1 VNGLDGLGLGYH
13 RTHRAG
19 RYSFEW
25 GDPDRAILELDQVR
39 AERGEVFGEVT
50 VTSTVPSGGTLH
62 VARLNLV
69 STRSRSELAKHLAM
83 RAPGLPTDWQ
93 RLIETASVETVR
105 AFREGAPAIL
115 LRDAPVPPDAGFVLP
130 PLLVARMPT
139 ILFGDGGSAKSLLA
153 LAAAASIET
162 DRRYLGLE
170 PAAMGHVAMLD
181 YEMDAAEHR
190 ERLLALTGE
199 PMPPIVYVPCSRPLA
214 DDVDRIRR
222 IVARHEIDYLV
233 VDSVGLACDGPPEA
247 AEVANRFFGALRELG
262 LGSLLVAHVNRSG
275 DTERPFGSTFWH
287 NGARRTWYV
296 KREADIGSSTVT
308 VGLFNK
314 KANTGPIA
322 APLGFRVEWGASI
335 AITRTDVRDVP
346 DIATHVPL
354 TYRIEAALGAGAR
367 TILEVI
373 DDLNLE
379 PGEKTTDT
387 VARTLRRMREKDRVR
402 DLPGPDGVMRW
413 GLSSERSG

>member
-1 VNGLDGLGLGYH
+1 MNGLDGLGMNYH

-19 RYSFEW
+19 HYSFEW

-39 AERGEVFGEVT
+39 ADHGEVYGEVT
-50 VTSTVPSGGTLH
+50 VTSTVPTGGTIH

-69 STRSRSELAKHLAM
+69 STRSRSDLAKHLSM

-93 RLIETASVETVR
+93 KLIEIASVETVR
-105 AFREGAPAIL
+105 SFREGAPAIL
-115 LRDAPVPPDAGFVLP
+115 LRDANALADAGYIVP

-139 ILFGDGGSAKSLLA
+139 IVFGDGGSAKSLLA
-153 LAAAASIET
+153 LAAAATIESGKP
-162 DRRYLGLE
+162 YLGLE
-170 PAAMGHVAMLD
+170 PAATGRVALLD
-181 YEMDAAEHR
+181 YEMTAPEHR
-190 ERLLALTGE
+190 DRLLLLTGE
-199 PMPPIVYVPCSRPLA
+199 PMPGIVYVPCSRPLA

-222 IVARHEIDYLV
+222 IVARHDLEYLV

-296 KREADIGSSTVT
+296 KREADIGSNVVT

-322 APLGFRVEWGASI
+322 PPLGFKVEWDDG
-335 AITRTDVRDVP
+335 ITISRTDVRDVP
-346 DIATHVPL
+346 DIASHVPL
-354 TYRIEAALGAGAR
+354 TYRIEDALRVGAR
-367 TILEVI
+367 TIVQVV

-379 PGEKTTDT
+379 ADEKTTET
-387 VARTLRRMREKDRVR
+387 VARTLRRLREKGRVR

-413 GLSSERSG
+413 GLTTERAG